1 MHNNPKTI
9 VTMKQSKMWMLAA
22 ILICGTTMVLNSCG
36 NKDNSAPAESKDAGA
51 PDYSKKTCWYQIP
64 EITKQIGRAHV

>member
-1 MHNNPKTI
+1 
-9 VTMKQSKMWMLAA
+9 MLAA
-22 ILICGTTMVLNSCG
+22 ILICGTTTALNSCG

-64 EITKQIGRAHV
+64 EITKQFDTFFIFPI